1 MQQIVHRFLFLMVTG
16 MLSGQVMMAQPVI
29 AVADTTIA
37 EVFSIDI
44 SDSFLDLEMKT
55 QITNRSDSTIQ
66 LKWNRLELDKPGE
79 WDTQVCD
86 NIECYIPL
94 VSSNIDQD
102 LGLNAPVVLQP
113 DSSMDMILYILP
125 NGTPGSGRIELDIS
139 LASEPDQILQT
150 IVYLPDVREEIVADV
165 DDLLAPDFRI
175 YPNPATDFFELSSHQ
190 GIDEIVITNVLG
202 RHIVTY
208 PAIPGQRYAMVQYP
222 DGIYMVSLVN
232 RQYGIIR
239 TLRIAKRG
247 IRP

>member
-16 MLSGQVMMAQPVI
+16 MFSGQVMLAQPVI
-29 AVADTTIA
+29 AVADTTVA
-37 EVFSIDI
+37 EVFSIDL

-86 NIECYIPL
+86 NVECYIPL
-94 VSSNIDQD
+94 VSSNIDPD
-102 LGLNAPVVLQP
+102 LGLDAPVVLQP
-113 DSSMDMILYILP
+113 DSSMDMILYVLP

-175 YPNPATDFFELSSHQ
+175 YPNPTTDFFELSSHQ

-202 RHIVTY
+202 RHIATY